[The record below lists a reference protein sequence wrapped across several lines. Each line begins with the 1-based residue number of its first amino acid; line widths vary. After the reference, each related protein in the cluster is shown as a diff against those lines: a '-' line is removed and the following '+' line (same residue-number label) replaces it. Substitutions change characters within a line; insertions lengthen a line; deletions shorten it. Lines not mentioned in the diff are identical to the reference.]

1 MWEYRSMDTL
11 KKSQKGF
18 SLIELMIALMVSF
31 LIIAGLFYS
40 VIGDL
45 KSYESARGTQGIVS
59 KNRMVVQ
66 TMRLYIQQA
75 GFRDLPQIQADK
87 LYDAETSTAG
97 WVWERGQILQGAIN
111 NGVILDEKA
120 DSDILVLRFSGASQS
135 GIVSCDGTNLLT
147 DTTHEV
153 TIYVN
158 NNNQLMCQDNN
169 DAALL
174 LDDNVE
180 FLELLYG
187 TTDNASRYF
196 SANDVSDWNTVDRIK
211 IGLLLSQE
219 VAMNNGLKNSNSYT
233 IFNKTIVA
241 ANDSNYRSVVM
252 ETVLISNQGG

>member
-1 MWEYRSMDTL
+1 MDTL

-75 GFRDLPQIQADK
+75 GFRDLPQIQAEK
-87 LYDAETSTAG
+87 LYDAETSAAG
-97 WVWERGQILQGAIN
+97 WVWKRGQVLQGIVN
-111 NGVILDEKA
+111 SGVIADEKA
-120 DSDILVLRFSGASQS
+120 DSDILVLRFSGATQS
-135 GIVSCDGTNLLT
+135 GIVSCDGTDLLT

-169 DAALL
+169 NTALL
-174 LDDNVE
+174 LDENVE

-196 SANDVSDWNTVDRIK
+196 SASDVSDWNTVDRIK

-219 VAMNNGLKNSNSYT
+219 VAMNNGLTNNTSYT
-233 IFNKTIVA
+233 IFNQTIAA
-241 ANDSNYRSVVM
+241 ANDTNYRSVVM